1 MPLFFSLFRLLC
13 KRLIFCTFDKTDEK
27 EEQREREQTKEK
39 THKKAQSKRDGIQL
53 FVHIIR
59 KIHIA
64 IYFEMCDAFVCVCKN
79 ACAYLCAHIIF
90 MYRCIHIVEFMCELL
105 YSSVYVCWLVSIC
118 AYLRVFFLV
127 ESDGGCCCR
136 LLARLIVI
144 SSSFD
149 FKYPCEWVKPVYK
162 WYTQSIFIETVN
174 LHHVDMEIYPLIQRM
189 RHFLRPISTNL
200 HKIWPICWF
209 YSYSHYLSSAFGT
222 DIYCRGH
229 PYILDN
235 TLLSA
240 LRS

>member
-1 MPLFFSLFRLLC
+1 MCSYYLYVSVY
-13 KRLIFCTFDKTDEK
+13 
-27 EEQREREQTKEK
+27 
-39 THKKAQSKRDGIQL
+39 THSR
-53 FVHIIR
+53 
-59 KIHIA
+59 
-64 IYFEMCDAFVCVCKN
+64 IYVRADVFVC
-79 ACAYLCAHIIF
+79 
-90 MYRCIHIVEFMCELL
+90 
-105 YSSVYVCWLVSIC
+105 VYVCWWMSIC
-118 AYLRVFFLV
+118 AYLRVFLV

-222 DIYCRGH
+222 DI
-229 PYILDN
+229 
-235 TLLSA
+235 LSRA
-240 LRS
+240 PIHTWQHFTKRA